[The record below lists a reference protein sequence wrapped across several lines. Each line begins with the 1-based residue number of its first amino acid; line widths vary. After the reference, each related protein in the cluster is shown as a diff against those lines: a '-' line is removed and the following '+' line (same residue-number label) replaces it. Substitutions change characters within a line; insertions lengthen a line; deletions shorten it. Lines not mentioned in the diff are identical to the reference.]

1 MDTDFYRPLP
11 VVHPHSC
18 PTTSIVYAITGFIIP
33 YLPYLTGQLQTDKVE
48 DTYALTWATA
58 IWDKIKPEV
67 KGRPAL
73 AEAIDDV
80 SANICDEDA
89 RSAFRLQLRKLLAQR
104 KDVLEGLSSL
114 WMELNERGVNAE
126 LSKELT
132 SAHWLDVLKSSDDVL
147 QRLEMVRLLRTGMPA
162 QQIAARF
169 HTDIKYIYRVHSA
182 FTLSGVYGI
191 LSGSNIRHWLDGLN
205 PDDPFLR
212 RLEMIRLLRSG
223 TPAEAIATEY
233 NAAKEYIYRLND
245 RFTRSGTLGI
255 FTEDDMLRY
264 RSSNPRSI
272 RICSFNLHGLHDERP
287 MRLKRI
293 ANELA
298 VFDPELCAYQEVI
311 SGAGI
316 QETSAQIATWMTKIT
331 GCHYRT
337 HYAYCHQ
344 FMDKYPEGV
353 AVSAK
358 AQLVNVQRIDLNNGL
373 TNNVRPLM
381 ERYAAAADI
390 DLYGARV
397 VFASV
402 HLDHSENPDIQLA
415 QVEKLL
421 KELHLYYQHDNY
433 HCTIIAGDFNS
444 KEGSPVMQLLM
455 EEGYVDTYRHCH
467 RLGGDTFP
475 TTSPFARIDYI
486 MVKGD
491 VRVRSADL
499 ILNDPELSDH
509 IGLLAVI
516 E

>member
-1 MDTDFYRPLP
+1 MDTN
-11 VVHPHSC
+11 
-18 PTTSIVYAITGFIIP
+18 SIVYAIAGFLIP
-33 YLPYLTGQLQTDKVE
+33 YLPYLTGRLKTDKVE
-48 DTYALTWATA
+48 DTYALRWATA
-58 IWDKIKPEV
+58 IWDKIKDEL
-67 KGRPAL
+67 KTKPAL
-73 AEAIDDV
+73 KEAIGDV
-80 SANICDEDA
+80 SDNIYDDDA
-89 RSAFRLQLRKLLAQR
+89 RSAFRLQLKKLLMQR
-104 KDVLEGLSSL
+104 QDVLESLSGL
-114 WMELNERGVNAE
+114 WTELNARGVHAVLDRE
-126 LSKELT
+126 LA
-132 SAHWLDVLKSSDDVL
+132 SAQWLDVLKGSDDVL
-147 QRLEMVRLLRTGMPA
+147 QRLEMIRLLRTGVPP
-162 QQIAARF
+162 QQIVARF
-169 HTDIKYIYRVHSA
+169 HTDLKYLYRVHSA

-191 LSGSNIRHWLDGLN
+191 LSGSNIRHWMDGLN

-223 TPAEAIATEY
+223 TPVETIATEY
-233 NAAKEYIYRLND
+233 NATKEYIYRLND

-264 RSSNPRSI
+264 RSFNPRLI
-272 RICSFNLHGLHDERP
+272 RVCSFNLHGLHDENP
-287 MRLKRI
+287 LRLKRI
-293 ANELA
+293 ANELS

-331 GCHYRT
+331 GCYYRT

-358 AQLVNVQRIDLNNGL
+358 AQLVNVQRIDLNNDL
-373 TNNVRPLM
+373 TDNVRPLM
-381 ERYAAAADI
+381 ERYAATADI

-402 HLDHSENPDIQLA
+402 HLDHGDNPNIQLA
-415 QVEKLL
+415 QAEKLL
-421 KELHLYYQHDNY
+421 KELKLRYQHSDY
-433 HCTIIAGDFNS
+433 LCTIIAGDFNS
-444 KEGSPVMQLLM
+444 KENSPVMQYLT
-455 EEGYVDTYRHCH
+455 EEGYADTYRQCH

-475 TTSPFARIDYI
+475 TTNPFARIDYI
-486 MVKGD
+486 MVKGN
-491 VRVRSADL
+491 VRVKAAEL